1 MKITVKHQTFEK
13 VGNKWILLDDFGTKE
28 ITRKEY
34 DLFANEKWSG
44 DRRYYGYTCI
54 GYVVEKL
61 VNIEQTYKKLK
72 SVRTFDFI
80 TISIHAP
87 MWGATLYHS

>member
-1 MKITVKHQTFEK
+1 MKIIMKHQTFEK

-34 DLFANEKWSG
+34 DILATEKWSG
-44 DRRYYGYTCI
+44 DRRSYGYTCI

-61 VNIEQTYKKLK
+61 VNIEPTYKNLK
-72 SVRTFDFI
+72 SVRIFDFI
-80 TISIHAP
+80 TE
-87 MWGATLYHS
+87 

>member
-1 MKITVKHQTFEK
+1 MKIMSHHQTFEK

-28 ITRKEY
+28 ISRKEY
-34 DLFANEKWSG
+34 DLLANEKWTG

-61 VNIEQTYKKLK
+61 VNIEPVYRNLK

-80 TISIHAP
+80 VE
-87 MWGATLYHS
+87 

>member
-1 MKITVKHQTFEK
+1 MKIMAHHQTFEK

-34 DLFANEKWSG
+34 DRLASEKWSG
-44 DRRYYGYTCI
+44 DRRSYGYTCI

-61 VNIEQTYKKLK
+61 VNIEPMYKKLK
-72 SVRTFDFI
+72 SVRTFDFV
-80 TISIHAP
+80 TE
-87 MWGATLYHS
+87 